1 VCSSVEV
8 EPPAEPPAAEASRL
22 RGSLIPPDPFKSE
35 PMSAKH
41 HESAAK
47 EPAITTALGQSG
59 EIALTISEAAKMLPI
74 SEHSL
79 REAVRRTGAG

>member
-1 VCSSVEV
+1 
-8 EPPAEPPAAEASRL
+8 
-22 RGSLIPPDPFKSE
+22 
-35 PMSAKH
+35 MSAKH